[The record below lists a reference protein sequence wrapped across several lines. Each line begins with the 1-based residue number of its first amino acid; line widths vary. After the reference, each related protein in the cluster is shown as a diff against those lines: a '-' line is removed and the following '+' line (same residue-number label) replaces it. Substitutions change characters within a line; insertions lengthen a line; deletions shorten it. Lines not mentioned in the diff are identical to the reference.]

1 MAFHEKQ
8 VSLKRS
14 IKNHLFL
21 WLCWGGFVVFF
32 VLSSVHCGAAS
43 STDPY
48 KGGGE
53 SRAPAKQDS
62 GTSRETDNKSRSDA
76 GRPDVTAGG
85 EPNSIPEHAEKPET
99 AAPSSERTS
108 GRDAWDPPTKD
119 EFFKKRACP
128 GDFQGSASPFPSS
141 AKPCS
146 GNAPQKECL
155 QTACIP
161 TEQPSTEE
169 LKDFATRCKD
179 PKVLCVGSKFPT
191 KTLKEA
197 KAIFLKDKK
206 IETILLSAEIHLAN
220 VTFSGLQRALTIEG
234 QSNDPKKG
242 TLIATPP
249 PTKTSAQPHAALR
262 FESAQ
267 NLTFKRLVFSG
278 DGHGLYIKKAN
289 EVTLSQTL
297 FRYNRLSGAWLEE
310 LQKVRVEKSHF
321 LANGAISVIINH
333 DYRPN
338 GVIINH
344 DYRPKG
350 VIINHDYRTNSVII
364 NHDYRKWGRD
374 GVSVIINHDYRKG
387 NFLRNIGGPYEKL
400 RYGLVILKSKNSEI
414 HGSIFEKNGAGGVRI
429 SSTEKLG
436 VIINHDY
443 RVLGDGQVGVIINHD
458 YRVAMTGNMFYKNG
472 PVSRANA
479 RTAKACSACPSGT
492 FCEGGMCHKNLLL
505 GPKDKNA
512 GAMLGVGAVVA
523 GIGTVE
529 VKGNS
534 FFSNDASGLLLHSA
548 KSVKL
553 QQNAFERNGV
563 RAFVPMK
570 KMREFAFASA
580 RIWGV
585 EGTVEV
591 FANSILDGASHGLH
605 ISHQPKKSH
614 SLPFTFSG
622 NYVAGSGR
630 FLPRDVRDVGDGIRV
645 NSTGNVLGMELT
657 GSQNYFENNRRSGF
671 FSQGAVFGRLS
682 KNSFGGHPNR
692 ALVFHNVSKVDGK
705 KLTIHDNKIIEARG
719 YGVQFFLGNA
729 DIILSKNTIENVRA
743 LSRNLKNAE
752 ADALHF
758 NELKSVVTMFEN
770 QLTGNFRAGVFLHG
784 TTGKMSQNTI
794 SGSPFSVITQHNG
807 SVVGQDNK
815 KTQLGGLV
823 FNSKE
828 LLPHKK
834 DF

>member
-1 MAFHEKQ
+1 M
-8 VSLKRS
+8 
-14 IKNHLFL
+14 
-21 WLCWGGFVVFF
+21 G
-32 VLSSVHCGAAS
+32 
-43 STDPY
+43 D
-48 KGGGE
+48 GGE
-53 SRAPAKQDS
+53 SENTSNSDGIPQLDGGPSDTIAPESA
-62 GTSRETDNKSRSDA
+62 
-76 GRPDVTAGG
+76 
-85 EPNSIPEHAEKPET
+85 
-99 AAPSSERTS
+99 SSESHKEPPPVSS
-108 GRDAWDPPTKD
+108 G
-119 EFFKKRACP
+119 FACP
-128 GDFQGSASPFPSS
+128 GEFGGAPSPFVGGSMSCP
-141 AKPCS
+141 K
-146 GNAPQKECL
+146 NASQRSCL
-155 QTACIP
+155 QQETSQRRGCIP
-161 TEQPSTEE
+161 QASNQTPESLGT
-169 LKDFATRCKD
+169 DVFNARCKD

-197 KAIFLKDKK
+197 KVIFLKDKK

-563 RAFVPMK
+563 RSFTSQSSLASFG
-570 KMREFAFASA
+570 FAAA

-585 EGTVEV
+585 EDKVEV
-591 FANSILDGASHGLH
+591 FKNNILDGASHGLQ
-605 ISHQPKKSH
+605 ISHQTVRKKESKT
-614 SLPFTFSG
+614 LEVNALQNFVSG
-622 NYVAGSGR
+622 NGR
-630 FLPRDVRDVGDGIRV
+630 FLSASIRNVGDGFRLETKKDSHNMKLQIKE
-645 NSTGNVLGMELT
+645 NE
-657 GSQNYFENNRRSGF
+657 FEGNRRSGIYTN
-671 FSQGAVFGRLS
+671 GPVFGELS
-682 KNSFGGHPNR
+682 ANTLKRHPNR
-692 ALVFHNVSKVDGK
+692 ALVFHNVWAVDQKELQIKNSKILG
-705 KLTIHDNKIIEARG
+705 AGG
-719 YGVQFFLGNA
+719 YGVQFHSGDARISLN
-729 DIILSKNTIENVRA
+729 SNTIEGIHT
-743 LSRNLKNAE
+743 LSKAKDAE
-752 ADALHF
+752 ADAMHF
-758 NELKSVVTMFEN
+758 SEMETPVTILN
-770 QLTGNFRAGVFLHG
+770 NTLSAALRAGIFLHG
-784 TTGKMSQNTI
+784 TIGELGGNKSINNRYQI
-794 SGSPFSVITQHNG
+794 LTQHNG
-807 SVVGQDNK
+807 KAIDKSSRKSLENDKARVYTAKDP
-815 KTQLGGLV
+815 
-823 FNSKE
+823 
-828 LLPHKK
+828 LPNAK